1 MPIAHEVRNDFLDSP
16 LLPLGAA
23 AAAAT
28 TFAAAATTAANA
40 KSQIL

>member
-1 MPIAHEVRNDFLDSP
+1 MLIAHEVRNDFLDSQ

-28 TFAAAATTAANA
+28 TFAAAATTAADA